1 MWKAAVFVFLLLK
14 VDMQVNGAVDKT
26 MGPVVENYRTEK
38 KVKTEEAEANNNI
51 PASDTASSGF
61 LGNLLVVPMDGS
73 HWVGIKAIAQE
84 MGRRGHRVT
93 VLIPEISIRMG
104 PGKHYDTVTY
114 PVPYDKA
121 HIDSIMSSNKDM
133 MQTSAHSFTEKI
145 WKGFSKI
152 QKITGFIHTTAES
165 LLFNVSLISHLA
177 QQNFDA
183 VLTDPMV
190 PTGSLIAR
198 KFGIPTINLLRG
210 IPCSLDMKSAG
221 CPSPPSYV
229 PRFLTRYTDK
239 MSFQERA
246 FNTLVALLEPLLCRL
261 LYWHFDQIAYQFLGE
276 EVGIAEVLS
285 ESAIWLLR
293 MDFTLEFPRPIM
305 PNVVL
310 VGGINCNVRH
320 PLPEV
325 RDLESWVS
333 GEHGFVVF
341 TLGTM
346 LSDLPEETTSVFLE
360 AFRQIPQKVIWRY
373 TGQVPDS
380 FPENVKLMKWV
391 PQNDLLAHPG
401 ARAFITH
408 AGSHG
413 LFEGLCHAV
422 PMVMMPIAGDQAD
435 NAVRFASRGAGVV
448 LDIYSI
454 TTESL
459 LQGLNEVINDTSS
472 LNLGLSALHKDRPV
486 DPLDLSVYW
495 TEFVMRHK
503 GAKHLRPAVLDLN
516 WLQYYCL
523 DVIAVLATVVLFFVI
538 LIVKCLK
545 LCLWKLSRKRKQ
557 D

>member
-1 MWKAAVFVFLLLK
+1 MWKAAVFVFLLLNL
-14 VDMQVNGAVDKT
+14 DIQVNGAVDKT
-26 MGPVVENYRTEK
+26 RGSVVENSRTEK
-38 KVKTEEAEANNNI
+38 KVKTEEAEAHNNI

-73 HWVGIKAIAQE
+73 HWVGLKAIAQE

-93 VLIPEISIRMG
+93 VVIPEISMRMG

-121 HIDSIMSSNKDM
+121 HMDSLMASQKDLM
-133 MQTSAHSFTEKI
+133 EKSAHSFTEKI
-145 WKGFSKI
+145 RKGFSKF

-198 KFGIPTINLLRG
+198 KL
-210 IPCSLDMKSAG
+210 
-221 CPSPPSYV
+221 
-229 PRFLTRYTDK
+229 
-239 MSFQERA
+239 
-246 FNTLVALLEPLLCRL
+246 
-261 LYWHFDQIAYQFLGE
+261 AYQFLGE

-293 MDFTLEFPRPIM
+293 MDFTLEFPRPIT

-320 PLPEV
+320 PLPK
-325 RDLESWVS
+325 DLESWVS

-413 LFEGLCHAV
+413 LFEGLCHGV
-422 PMVMMPIAGDQAD
+422 PMVMIPITGDQPD
-435 NAVRFASRGAGVV
+435 NAVKLASRGAGVV

-459 LQGLNEVINDTSS
+459 LQGLNEVINDTRYKE
-472 LNLGLSALHKDRPV
+472 NMQKLSALHKDRPV

-503 GAKHLRPAVLDLN
+503 GAKHLRPAVHDLN

-523 DVIAVLATVVLFFVI
+523 DVIAVLATLVLFFVI
-538 LIVKCLK
+538 LTVKCLK
-545 LCLWKLSRKRKQ
+545 LCFWKLRRKRKQ